1 MQGLYIYFSSAQLQ
15 PHVHRARQYKIKGN
29 TDAFDDAVRSDMRL
43 RRQVDSL
50 LIMRAFISQSDL
62 VHHVEYRDTSK
73 LQQT

>member
-1 MQGLYIYFSSAQLQ
+1 MFIEHGSTKQKETQTQ
-15 PHVHRARQYKIKGN
+15 
-29 TDAFDDAVRSDMRL
+29 FDDAVRSDMRL

-50 LIMRAFISQSDL
+50 LIRRAFISQSDL